1 MHLLISKK
9 IVIYLLTFCFLVSI
23 NNISFMNV
31 SFPKISKIEI
41 NGLNLDERKK
51 IESIIYDSNFKSIFH
66 LDKQYLKKKISSI
79 DIIEQFEIYKNYPST
94 LKIFI
99 EKTKI
104 LAQTK
109 RNGFD
114 YLIGSN
120 GKLIENRNSILD
132 LPFIFGDLNIS
143 EFLKLKKDIDN
154 SLFDF
159 SEISNLYIF
168 KSSRWDI
175 ETRNGNLIKLPKNNI
190 EEILNLYVRWS
201 NEKKINEKTIIDFR
215 QKNQIILN
223 EK

>member
-23 NNISFMNV
+23 NNISLMNV

-51 IESIIYDSNFKSIFH
+51 IENIIYDSNSKNIFH
-66 LDKQYLKKKISSI
+66 LDKDYLKKKINSI
-79 DIIEQFEIYKNYPST
+79 NIIEQFEIFKKYPST

-104 LAQTK
+104 LAKTK

-120 GKLIENRNSILD
+120 GKLIENKDFILE
-132 LPFIFGDLNIS
+132 LPFIFGDLDIS
-143 EFLKLKKDIDN
+143 EFLKLKRKID
-154 SLFDF
+154 SSIFEF
-159 SEISNLYIF
+159 SEISNLYLY
-168 KSSRWDI
+168 KSNRWDI
-175 ETRNGNLIKLPKNNI
+175 ETRNGNLIKLPNNNI
-190 EEILNLYVRWS
+190 KEILNLYVRMS
-201 NEKKINEKTIIDFR
+201 DEKKINQKTIVDFR

>member
-1 MHLLISKK
+1 ML
-9 IVIYLLTFCFLVSI
+9 CFLVSI

-41 NGLNLDERKK
+41 NGLNFDERKK
-51 IESIIYDSNFKSIFH
+51 IENIIYESNFKNIFY
-66 LDKQYLKKKISSI
+66 LDKEYLKKKINSI
-79 DIIEQFEIYKNYPST
+79 NIIEKFEIFKNYPST

-109 RNGFD
+109 RNGLD

-120 GKLIENRNSILD
+120 GKLIENKDLILE
-132 LPFIFGDLNIS
+132 LPFIFGDLDTS
-143 EFLKLKKDIDN
+143 EFLELKRKIDS
-154 SLFDF
+154 SLFEF
-159 SEISNLYIF
+159 SEISNLYLY
-168 KSSRWDI
+168 KSNRWDI

-190 EEILNLYVRWS
+190 KEILNLYVRMS

>member
-1 MHLLISKK
+1 MFS
-9 IVIYLLTFCFLVSI
+9 FLVSI
-23 NNISFMNV
+23 NNISFMNI

-41 NGLNLDERKK
+41 IGLNAEERKK
-51 IESIIYDSNFKSIFH
+51 IEDIIYASNFKNIFQ
-66 LDKQYLKKKISSI
+66 LDKNYLKKKINSI
-79 DIIEQFEIYKNYPST
+79 NTIEQFKIFKNYPST

-104 LAQTK
+104 LARTK
-109 RNGFD
+109 RNGSD

-143 EFLKLKKDIDN
+143 EFLKFKKDVDN

-190 EEILNLYVRWS
+190 EEILNLYVRMY

>member
-1 MHLLISKK
+1 
-9 IVIYLLTFCFLVSI
+9 
-23 NNISFMNV
+23 MNV

-51 IESIIYDSNFKSIFH
+51 IENIIYDSNSKNIFH
-66 LDKQYLKKKISSI
+66 LNKEYLKKKINSI
-79 DIIEQFEIYKNYPST
+79 NIIEQFEIFKKYPST

-104 LAQTK
+104 LAKTK

-120 GKLIENRNSILD
+120 GKLIENKDFILE
-132 LPFIFGDLNIS
+132 LPFIFGDLDIS
-143 EFLKLKKDIDN
+143 EFLKLKRKID
-154 SLFDF
+154 SSIFEF
-159 SEISNLYIF
+159 SEISNLYLY
-168 KSSRWDI
+168 KSNRWDI
-175 ETRNGNLIKLPKNNI
+175 ETRNGNLIKLPNNNI
-190 EEILNLYVRWS
+190 KEILNLYVRMS
-201 NEKKINEKTIIDFR
+201 DEKKINKKTIVDFR